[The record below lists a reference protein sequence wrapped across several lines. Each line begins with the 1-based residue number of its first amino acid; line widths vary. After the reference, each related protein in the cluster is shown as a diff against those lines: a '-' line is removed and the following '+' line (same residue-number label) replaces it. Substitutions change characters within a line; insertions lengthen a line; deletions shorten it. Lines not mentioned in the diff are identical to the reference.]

1 MELREI
7 ETFLAIVQ
15 CGTFSRAAERLDY
28 SQSAVTVQ
36 IRQLEGEL
44 GVRLFDR
51 VPRGAVL
58 TEQGRA
64 FAFHA
69 NEVMGAVRAAR
80 ASVEE
85 PGGSAGEMRGVIRLG
100 SAESISTA
108 ILPELLVEFHE
119 RCPLV
124 QVVVSTDR
132 RESMIEGLRNNAL
145 DILLTM
151 ERRVCERGL
160 HVEPLRTERV
170 LFVAAPGVAARCG
183 AGPVADEEAS
193 SATGAAGRFEV
204 AGAPAA
210 AGGAG
215 AASAPAAAGGAGA
228 PAAAGGAGAVSA
240 PDTMR
245 PTPCS
250 AGVLAQMPFV
260 LTERGESYRLE
271 LDRMMAERG
280 LAIAPLVEAGNT
292 ETLVHVAERGVGVTF
307 VPRFSAARALE
318 HGTLVEVPC
327 DLPAVEMESQLLWH
341 ERKWIAPPMAEFMDV
356 ARAYFAR

>member
-15 CGTFSRAAERLDY
+15 CGTFSRAAERLGY

-170 LFVAAPGVAARCG
+170 LFVAAPGVATRCG
-183 AGPVADEEAS
+183 AVGD
-193 SATGAAGRFEV
+193 AAGD
-204 AGAPAA
+204 
-210 AGGAG
+210 
-215 AASAPAAAGGAGA
+215 AASPDAGRPMPCGAE
-228 PAAAGGAGAVSA
+228 
-240 PDTMR
+240 
-245 PTPCS
+245 
-250 AGVLAQMPFV
+250 VLAQMPFA

-327 DLPAVEMESQLLWH
+327 DLPSVEMESQLLWH